1 MVHPVGVA
9 YLFAAVVF
17 AVVLYSLGRLFAAR
31 YLHRHNHDDVSIAHV
46 LMGIAMIGMLIPRW
60 NVISSGLGEVLFA
73 VVAIYF
79 AVVAARVRAGRTPWG
94 GDDRFHSTYH
104 PLVHLL
110 MACAM
115 LYMYWLGM
123 PITGP
128 LASTMAMGAFSTRAG
143 GPALTLLIIVLLVV
157 AAVWLV
163 DSITTYAPSRR
174 LVLSGAG
181 AGASASASAE
191 QEAVAP
197 SADSIRPWLA
207 PRSEISCHVAMCIA
221 MAYLLVVMV

>member
-9 YLFAAVVF
+9 YLFAAVVL
-17 AVVLYSLGRLFAAR
+17 AVVLYSVGRLFVAR
-31 YLHRHNHDDVSIAHV
+31 YLRRHNHDDVSIAHV

-60 NVISSGLGEVLFA
+60 NVISSGVGEVLFA
-73 VVAIYF
+73 AVAIYF
-79 AVVAARVRAGRTPWG
+79 AVVAARVRGGRTPWG
-94 GDDRFHSTYH
+94 GDDRFHPTYH

-128 LASTMAMGAFSTRAG
+128 LGSTTAMGTFSTRAG
-143 GPALTLLIIVLLVV
+143 GPALTFLLIVLLVV

-163 DSITTYAPSRR
+163 DSITSYAPSRR
-174 LVLSGAG
+174 LVLTGVGAG
-181 AGASASASAE
+181 GE
-191 QEAVAP
+191 QEEVAP
-197 SADSIRPWLA
+197 SADSSRPWLA
-207 PRSEISCHVAMCIA
+207 PRSEISCHAAMCIA
-221 MAYLLVVMV
+221 MAYLLVLMV